1 MKASVTTV
9 AVEDL
14 VGVIVEA
21 AEAYLAVCLEKYEI
35 GVVFAFGRFHQF
47 LVIYQLLQ
55 LLISLIAKT
64 MLEIFENSTPHEF
77 VPDILYLLFVI

>member
-21 AEAYLAVCLEKYEI
+21 AEAYFAVGLKKFVI
-35 GVVFAFGRFHQF
+35 GVAFAFGRFHQF
-47 LVIYQLLQ
+47 LIVYQLLQ
-55 LLISLIAKT
+55 LLVSLITKT
-64 MLEIFENSTPHEF
+64 MLEIFEDSTPHKF
-77 VPDILYLLFVI
+77 IPDILYLLFVI